1 MTEMQ
6 KVKFLPGAQ
15 EVLVKKGTRL
25 LDAAFQAEIPVDAP
39 CGGRGNC
46 KKCQMEIIEGG
57 TPGICLACQTYVERD
72 MLVRICRK
80 QENEKILSE
89 PTGQDIQADSGLKV
103 LSLKIHPIVPGEAES
118 VWERF
123 KQAIQEKTGETCSNL
138 KIDLSVLN
146 KLYPVIIKGN
156 YHIFSV
162 LYENHVLD
170 VSVDCPQVFL
180 FAADIGTTTLVGYL
194 LDGITGTIRSTVSE
208 MNPQYRYGADV
219 ITRASYVKEHGDR
232 EMAECIRE
240 SIGAMI
246 KKAAEQAG
254 VPAEHVYL
262 TVLAGNTCMHHLFLQ
277 LSPESLVHAPYSP
290 VIREPMELPQGMY
303 LKHAAQGGIIKF
315 LPNIA
320 GFVGADTSA
329 CLLACGFKEE
339 EKLTLLMDIGTNG
352 EIVLGNKR
360 KAVACS
366 TAAGPAFE
374 GAKIKCGMRGANGA
388 IDHVYM
394 KNEKLSY
401 TVLGET
407 TPQGIC
413 GSGLLDLMAILVEYG
428 FVDSMGILKQQEEL
442 SSKEARNNIWRLCG
456 EGLNRRFILYG
467 DGREESSVYITQKDI
482 GEIQLAKAAMAAGI
496 QILCLRMNV
505 MPKDIEKVL
514 IAGAFGNYMDSRS
527 ACKIGLIPAVLE
539 DKIEMIGNA
548 AGEGAMIAAKSRKHW
563 KACQE
568 LTAGIQF
575 VELASEE
582 KFSDFF
588 VEELAFPIDI

>member
-1 MTEMQ
+1 
-6 KVKFLPGAQ
+6 
-15 EVLVKKGTRL
+15 
-25 LDAAFQAEIPVDAP
+25 
-39 CGGRGNC
+39 
-46 KKCQMEIIEGG
+46 
-57 TPGICLACQTYVERD
+57 
-72 MLVRICRK
+72 
-80 QENEKILSE
+80 
-89 PTGQDIQADSGLKV
+89 
-103 LSLKIHPIVPGEAES
+103 
-118 VWERF
+118 
-123 KQAIQEKTGETCSNL
+123 
-138 KIDLSVLN
+138 
-146 KLYPVIIKGN
+146 
-156 YHIFSV
+156 
-162 LYENHVLD
+162 
-170 VSVDCPQVFL
+170 
-180 FAADIGTTTLVGYL
+180 
-194 LDGITGTIRSTVSE
+194 
-208 MNPQYRYGADV
+208 
-219 ITRASYVKEHGDR
+219 
-232 EMAECIRE
+232 
-240 SIGAMI
+240 
-246 KKAAEQAG
+246 
-254 VPAEHVYL
+254 
-262 TVLAGNTCMHHLFLQ
+262 
-277 LSPESLVHAPYSP
+277 
-290 VIREPMELPQGMY
+290 
-303 LKHAAQGGIIKF
+303 
-315 LPNIA
+315 
-320 GFVGADTSA
+320 
-329 CLLACGFKEE
+329 
-339 EKLTLLMDIGTNG
+339 
-352 EIVLGNKR
+352 
-360 KAVACS
+360 
-366 TAAGPAFE
+366 
-374 GAKIKCGMRGANGA
+374 MRGANGA

-588 VEELAFPIDI
+588 VEELAFPKDI